1 MERNLLSSPCCMR
14 ALSLEEQLLV
24 AFSRINPDIDEIN
37 NLLAHPLDWHFIQER
52 ASLHGLVPLVYH
64 HLGRLHME
72 VIPSWIIESFRQGYY
87 ENLARNLTL
96 FQELNKILKAL
107 NDHGIEVIVL
117 KGAALLETIY
127 RNPALRPL
135 SDLDILVKRQDLSKA
150 ERCLLDLGYSIAGI
164 EFSRWW
170 AERFAGER
178 LYVKGTDLPVYV
190 DMHWYITN
198 YVWIYNDRR
207 QANRIWSRA
216 QIVKIAGTNA
226 LSLSVEDLILHISIH
241 FAKHLKF
248 RLIWLRDIGEI
259 IRHYQER
266 IDWKEIVTVSRQL
279 GIEGVM
285 YYTLKHTQELL
296 KVRVPEKV
304 IARFDSAQI
313 NTLEKKF
320 FNLHINSN
328 EVEIDNIKLLYQ
340 YFKIPKISEKIKFLF
355 CLAFPS
361 LAYMRK
367 RYSIPKS
374 RLVYLYYLYRPC
386 YIFYQASL
394 TLFRLIRL
402 LIAKG

>member
-1 MERNLLSSPCCMR
+1 M
-14 ALSLEEQLLV
+14 ALSLEEQLLL

-37 NLLAHPLDWHFIQER
+37 NLLAYPLDWHFIQER
-52 ASLHGLVPLVYH
+52 ASLHGLVPLIYH
-64 HLGRLHME
+64 HLRRLHME

-135 SDLDILVKRQDLSKA
+135 SDLDILVKRQDLSRA
-150 ERCLLDLGYSIAGI
+150 ERCLLDLGYSITGI
-164 EFSRWW
+164 EFSRWG
-170 AERFAGER
+170 AERFGGER
-178 LYVKGTDLPVYV
+178 LYVKGTDLPIYV

-198 YVWIYNDRR
+198 YVWMYNDRR
-207 QANRIWSRA
+207 QAEANRIWSRA
-216 QIVKIAGTNA
+216 QIVKIAGINA
-226 LSLSVEDLILHISIH
+226 LSLSIEDLILHTSIH
-241 FAKHLKF
+241 LAIQHFKF

-266 IDWKEIVTVSRQL
+266 IDWKKIVTISRQL
-279 GIEGVM
+279 GIERAM
-285 YYTLKHTQELL
+285 YYTLKYTQELL

-304 IARFDSAQI
+304 IAKFDSAQI
-313 NTLEKKF
+313 NTLETKF

-328 EVEIDNIKLLYQ
+328 EVEIDDTKLLYQ

-355 CLAFPS
+355 GLAFPS

-402 LIAKG
+402 LISKRLKNN